1 MKDDRSSDEIL
12 ADGNHPIWRIIMMLC
27 GVLAGIYGYQNLM

>member
-12 ADGNHPIWRIIMMLC
+12 ADGSHPIWRIIATLV